1 MRVMIDT
8 NVLFS
13 AIIFPNGQAAKI
25 LYKCI
30 IAHEIVIPSYVIEE
44 LKRVVHKKCPSKLHT
59 IDLFLEK
66 LSFDLVYTPDN
77 IKKDLFQIR
86 DPKDYPILYTA
97 MIENVDVLLTGDGD
111 FKNTDVTQPEIL
123 TPIEFYNRYCE

>member
-13 AIIFPNGQAAKI
+13 AILFPNGQAAKI
-25 LYKCI
+25 IYKCL
-30 IAHEIVIPSYVIEE
+30 ASHEIVIPSYVIEE
-44 LKRVVHKKCPSKLHT
+44 LKRVVQKKSPLKLHA

-66 LSFDLVYTPDN
+66 FSFNLVYTPEN
-77 IKKDLFQIR
+77 IKEGLFRIR

-97 MIENVDVLLTGDGD
+97 IIENVDVIISGDED
-111 FKNTDVTQPEIL
+111 FKDTDVTHPEIL
-123 TPIEFYNRYCE
+123 TPSEFYNQYC